1 MVREKGNQ
9 RQAGGGGWCMI
20 CVSDL
25 ASRSTQRKD
34 TYQQACALRT
44 HRRAVSPNHAA
55 KTQRLA
61 EATP

>member
-1 MVREKGNQ
+1 
-9 RQAGGGGWCMI
+9 MI